1 MPIEIAPAISSAIPL
16 KMTSFEFPRDERPA
30 VKANGTVSPSERPM
44 TLYGGALAHTSKV
57 LGVGDKSERTHLGQ
71 YLDRRA
77 YVQSSSPV
85 DSLQHTPCL
94 SLSLSEQFFVRVRW
108 ASKDQ
113 ELPHGPDWSQFL

>member
-1 MPIEIAPAISSAIPL
+1 MPMEIAPAISSAIPP
-16 KMTSFEFPRDERPA
+16 KMTSFESPRDERPA
-30 VKANGTVSPSERPM
+30 VKADGTVSPSERPM
-44 TLYGGALAHTSKV
+44 PLYGGALAHTSKV

-94 SLSLSEQFFVRVRW
+94 SLSLSEQFFARVRW
-108 ASKDQ
+108 AGKDQ